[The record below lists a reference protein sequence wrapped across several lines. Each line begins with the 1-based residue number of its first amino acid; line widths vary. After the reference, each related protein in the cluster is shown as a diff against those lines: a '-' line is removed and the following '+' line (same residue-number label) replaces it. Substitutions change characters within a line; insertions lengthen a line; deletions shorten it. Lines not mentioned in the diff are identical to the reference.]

1 MKDER
6 FEDFLINKMAIIYK
20 YLIKIGASCED
31 AEDIVQETMC
41 KAIEYVDSLNV
52 DSIYPWLFKVSLYR
66 YYNLYNKKKKEEVGI
81 DDKILSSLYS
91 DEMIEEHVL
100 NEELKS
106 NVHKVLGL
114 LKESYRTLLI
124 FKYFI
129 GLSYKEIG
137 DILNLDENKVK
148 TYLYRARTKFK
159 ELWEVSNYGR

>member
-6 FEDFLINKMAIIYK
+6 FEDFLINKMTIIYK

-31 AEDIVQETMC
+31 AEDIVQDTIC
-41 KAIEYVDSLNV
+41 KVIEYVDSISI
-52 DSIYPWLFKVSLYR
+52 DDIYPWLFKVSLNR
-66 YYNLYNKKKKEEVGI
+66 YYNLYNKKKKEKIGI
-81 DDKILSSLYS
+81 DDRILNSLYS
-91 DEMIEEHVL
+91 DGLIEEHVL

-106 NVHKVLGL
+106 NVHKILGL

-124 FKYFI
+124 FKYFV

-137 DILNLDENKVK
+137 EILDLDENKVK
-148 TYLYRARTKFK
+148 TYLYRARNKFK